1 MSDIAKQHFVRQ
13 QGFSEP
19 SWEACEARYPGLM
32 FQPRVLAGLLLL
44 AAVVQSAAIFLLLA
58 SVLLWSAA
66 VPTRNP
72 FEALYNRA
80 IAAPRKLPP
89 LQPAPAPR
97 RFAQGLAG
105 TLLGAAGVALMAG
118 QPVIA
123 WAFEGVV
130 VAALAAMIFGRFCLG
145 SYLYHLLRGQS
156 RFANR
161 TLPWSAPEVGDDGTT
176 REA

>member
-13 QGFSEP
+13 QGFTELSGA
-19 SWEACEARYPGLM
+19 SCEARYPGLM
-32 FQPRVLAGLLLL
+32 FQPKVLAALLLL
-44 AAVVQSAAIFLLLA
+44 AAVVQSAAIFLCLA

-66 VPTRNP
+66 VPIWNP
-72 FEALYNRA
+72 FEAFYNRV

-105 TLLGAAGVALMAG
+105 TLLAAAGVALLAG

-123 WAFEGVV
+123 WAFEAIVA
-130 VAALAAMIFGRFCLG
+130 AALATIIFGRFCLG

-161 TLPWSAPEVGDDGTT
+161 TLPWSAPEVGDDGT
-176 REA
+176 A